1 MLPSITKQL
10 VESVRKSMKEED
22 FIEEAW
28 VDMLFENPELF
39 SSIVGYSKLLHLKS
53 SQEAFLR
60 GAFLSWVLLYK
71 QDEVNDMNENWG
83 V

>member
-1 MLPSITKQL
+1 MLPLITKDL
-10 VESVRKSMKEED
+10 VHSVLKSMKEED
-22 FIEEAW
+22 FVEDGW
-28 VDMLFENPELF
+28 VDMLFKNPELF
-39 SSIVGYSKLLHLKS
+39 SSIVSYSKLLHLKS

-60 GAFLSWVLLYK
+60 GAFLAWVLLYK

>member
-1 MLPSITKQL
+1 M
-10 VESVRKSMKEED
+10 REED
-22 FIEEAW
+22 FIEDGW
-28 VDMLFENPELF
+28 VDMLIKNPELF
-39 SSIVGYSKLLHLKS
+39 SSVVGYSKLLRLKS